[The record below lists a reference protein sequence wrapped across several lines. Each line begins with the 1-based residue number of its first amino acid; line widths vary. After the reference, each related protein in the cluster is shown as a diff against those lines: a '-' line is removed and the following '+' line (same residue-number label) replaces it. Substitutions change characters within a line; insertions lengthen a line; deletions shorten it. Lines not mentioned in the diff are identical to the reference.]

1 MSSDKKNLS
10 LVDWASPS
18 DEQLTFGSQSPYA
31 SSGSVHPVAPYDL
44 GAGSDAAGLSP
55 TAPSAPEESLLI
67 PADAPPMYTKDPS
80 LPTQELPTPQQ
91 RAPQAPQQQRPVPV
105 SQPVQQARSP
115 HQALPQELQQGQP
128 YSPQQQYYPQSHQ
141 PLLQQQQHPTYH
153 PGVGVPVN
161 YGATPSLPYEGNV
174 VPRGPDA
181 GFSNPASDPQRLGQR
196 RRKKKSC
203 SSCSCCCWTLLFF
216 ILACWFLKSQIHIGG
231 RTCWVDPDTANTRK
245 DFKQISPSSDL
256 ALKLDVLD
264 GISGNVVVKES
275 ESWSDLYVR
284 VNVVMQATSSE
295 LLRGLELSLV
305 GEAPK
310 VNAKVHISDTYDSET
325 KKRLM
330 REHCARA
337 DVEIVYPRALPG
349 TGKLQVSVVNGG
361 VTMNIG
367 RRYGTPATFDEVQVS
382 LTNGDVNFDNLIVE
396 KLFEANVGNGHAM
409 GLIRTRGKVVVIVMN
424 GPVHMELDSEHV
436 KDDWKVGGKDLD
448 IDITSVNGRVNL
460 ELYRRFVGHFDVTNG
475 NGQKTIN
482 LASDSKNDTIVYTA
496 RSAKQLKG
504 WISADGT
511 EPQGS
516 LPRLNLVTVNGPI
529 SLDVGTGHK

>member
-31 SSGSVHPVAPYDL
+31 SSGSVHPAAPYDL

-80 LPTQELPTPQQ
+80 LPIQELPTPQQ
-91 RAPQAPQQQRPVPV
+91 RAPQAPQQLRPVPV

-115 HQALPQELQQGQP
+115 HQALPQDLQQGQP

-153 PGVGVPVN
+153 PSAGVPVN
-161 YGATPSLPYEGNV
+161 YGATPSLPYEGSV

-181 GFSNPASDPQRLGQR
+181 GFSNPASDPQRR
-196 RRKKKSC
+196 RS
-203 SSCSCCCWTLLFF
+203 
-216 ILACWFLKSQIHIGG
+216 
-231 RTCWVDPDTANTRK
+231 CWVDPDTANTRK
-245 DFKQISPSSDL
+245 DFKTISPSSDL
-256 ALKLDVLD
+256 GLKLDVLD
-264 GISGNVVVKES
+264 GITGNVVVKES

-337 DVEIVYPRALPG
+337 DVEIVYPRAHPG
-349 TGKLQVSVVNGG
+349 TGKLQVSVVNGE

-367 RRYGTPATFDEVQVS
+367 RRYGMPATFDEVQVS
-382 LTNGDVNFDNLIVE
+382 LTNGDVNFDNLIVG

-409 GLIRTRGKVVVIVMN
+409 GLIRTTGKVVVIVMN
-424 GPVHMELDSEHV
+424 GPVHMELDSEHM
-436 KDDWKVGGKDLD
+436 KDDWKVGGKDMD
-448 IDITSVNGRVNL
+448 VDITSVNGRVNL

-475 NGQKTIN
+475 NGQKNIN